1 MVTRMAGQG
10 DQQLFCSRTGTDAR
24 FRNRTCAKGHLTQA
38 STHAYCG
45 ADDTGRI
52 VVRGRRAKADR
63 KRNGDMEREI
73 ARIESLLDRYGVIAA
88 PLIDKDRIAG
98 GFSRLYPVLKRM
110 EEHGMLVRGLFV
122 DGFGAAQFAGHD
134 TVDAL
139 RSENQWHS
147 QSCVALE
154 VTDPAS
160 LTGAAIAW
168 PELEPTKTE
177 KADGSRGAKP
187 ARRTGSIVVFKE
199 GEPVLFAVPK
209 SHRIMAFTDAEGT
222 LRQACSEL
230 VYALQRQSG
239 GSISFNEMNGISL
252 KQRNKYMRLLHAAG
266 MKLYR

>member
-1 MVTRMAGQG
+1 M
-10 DQQLFCSRTGTDAR
+10 
-24 FRNRTCAKGHLTQA
+24 
-38 STHAYCG
+38 
-45 ADDTGRI
+45 
-52 VVRGRRAKADR
+52 
-63 KRNGDMEREI
+63 
-73 ARIESLLDRYGVIAA
+73 
-88 PLIDKDRIAG
+88 
-98 GFSRLYPVLKRM
+98 
-110 EEHGMLVRGLFV
+110 
-122 DGFGAAQFAGHD
+122 
-134 TVDAL
+134 
-139 RSENQWHS
+139 
-147 QSCVALE
+147 ALE

-187 ARRTGSIVVFKE
+187 ARRTGSIVVFKQ

-209 SHRIMAFTDAEGT
+209 SHRIMAFTDDEGT

-266 MKLYR
+266 FTESPQGMKLYR